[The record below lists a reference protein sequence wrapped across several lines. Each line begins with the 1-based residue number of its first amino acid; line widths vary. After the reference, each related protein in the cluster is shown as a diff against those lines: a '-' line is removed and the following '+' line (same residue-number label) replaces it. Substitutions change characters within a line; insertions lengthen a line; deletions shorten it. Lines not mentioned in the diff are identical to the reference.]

1 LIGTWA
7 ALALLSDAKTKLT
20 SHEGIVLQSHGVFM
34 VGGHG
39 YGG

>member
-1 LIGTWA
+1 MSALDA
-7 ALALLSDAKTKLT
+7 ALELLFDAKTKPT

-39 YGG
+39 HGG